1 MHMRLFWVSANDL
14 ICHPILRFY
23 LLPQLM
29 GHATTHLSHNSND
42 THFSSELSVKRGGV
56 KRATAAQQIANE
68 RRNGTEEN

>member
-1 MHMRLFWVSANDL
+1 
-14 ICHPILRFY
+14 
-23 LLPQLM
+23 M